1 VADLRRSGGAFERVP
16 PDSSASRTPSEASGA
31 ASDRKG
37 TASDRRGAASEPE
50 GAGDG
55 STGASDAAAH
65 GVKAPIVA
73 VRTIFANFWPYA
85 RPYRRMIG
93 LALLLGL
100 LLPVLQGA
108 TIWMFKVLTDRVL
121 VPKDLA
127 AFLPVAGIYALIT
140 VVVGFVMFSN
150 SYLSRWLSENFSLD
164 LRTDVFA
171 HLHSLSIDVLDSRRL
186 GDILSRLTSDVAAVR
201 RLIVTGVTR
210 TLSNAARLVL
220 FAGALFWLDW
230 RLALV
235 GMLVAPTFVLAAR
248 FFSKRIKTASREAQH
263 RNGTMTSV
271 AEESLGNAPLVQAYQ
286 QQDTE
291 VGQFHAQG
299 SRKRSARL
307 RAGKLS
313 AAFGP
318 TIQLLELVGV
328 LLVIGLGT
336 WRMLSGA
343 LTLGGLLAFIGFL
356 TQLYSPVRSLSRLI
370 NTVYSASAGAERI
383 IELQTMSTSV
393 PDTGASTLEAT
404 GRLRFDSVSF
414 TYREGT
420 PPAVDDVSFQAHPG
434 EILAFEGPSGS
445 GKTTIAKLVNRL
457 YDPTSGQ
464 VLIDDVDIR
473 ELTLDCLRSNVSLL
487 LQETLIFHG
496 SVYDNIAYGRPD
508 ARPDEIFAAARAA
521 EVDEF
526 VSGLNDGYDSMVGER
541 GRSLSGGQRQRIAI
555 ARALV
560 RDAPIIVLDE
570 PATGLDEGTAD
581 QVMSALNRVMAGRT
595 TLIIA
600 HDRRSLAMA
609 DRVLSLRD
617 GRLQPEQAPV
627 RWGASEHKGA
637 GVDEVRVVDGVSILH
652 KDIEARRGERSRTRG
667 DDRPSLKAPGG
678 PPR

>member
-1 VADLRRSGGAFERVP
+1 MADLRRSGGAFKRVP
-16 PDSSASRTPSEASGA
+16 PDSSASRTTSESLGA
-31 ASDRKG
+31 ASGWEG
-37 TASDRRGAASEPE
+37 TASERRGAAPNPK
-50 GAGDG
+50 GASDG
-55 STGASDAAAH
+55 GGASDAAAH

-73 VRTIFANFWPYA
+73 VRTIFAKFWPYA
-85 RPYRRMIG
+85 RPYRWMIG

-100 LLPVLQGA
+100 LLPVLQGT

-121 VPKDLA
+121 VPKDLS

-140 VVVGFVMFSN
+140 VVVGFVMFS
-150 SYLSRWLSENFSLD
+150 STYLSRWLSENFSLD

-230 RLALV
+230 RLALA
-235 GMLVAPTFVLAAR
+235 GLLVAPTFIIAAR

-286 QQDTE
+286 QQESE

-299 SRKRSARL
+299 LRKRSARL
-307 RAGKLS
+307 QAGKLS

-318 TIQLLELVGV
+318 TIQLLELAGV

-336 WRMLSGA
+336 WRMASGA
-343 LTLGGLLAFIGFL
+343 LTLGGLLAFVGFL

-393 PDTGASTLEAT
+393 PDTGTSTLEAT

-414 TYREGT
+414 AYREGA
-420 PPAVDDVSFQAHPG
+420 PLAVGDVSFRAHPG

-445 GKTTIAKLVNRL
+445 GKTTIAKLIDRL

-464 VLIDDVDIR
+464 VLVDDVDIR
-473 ELTLDCLRSNVSLL
+473 ELTLDSLRRNVSLL

-526 VSGLNDGYDSMVGER
+526 ASELSDGYDSIVGER

-570 PATGLDEGTAD
+570 PATGLDEDTAD

-595 TLIIA
+595 TIIIA
-600 HDRRSLAMA
+600 HDRRSLEMA
-609 DRVLSLRD
+609 ERVLSLRD
-617 GRLQPEQAPV
+617 GRLQSEETPDHE
-627 RWGASEHKGA
+627 GAAAHEGA
-637 GVDEVRVVDGVSILH
+637 GVDWGNFVDGTSVLH
-652 KDIEARRGERSRTRG
+652 RDIEARHCERSRTRG
-667 DDRPSLKAPGG
+667 DDRSGLKAPGG
-678 PPR
+678 PAR